1 MTRREP
7 WYFPP
12 MSYRITY
19 STASGATRIPAADP
33 TEALALARTAQAE
46 GGLDVW
52 IADDEGR
59 LYSIRE
65 LEQFLDRPN

>member
-1 MTRREP
+1 
-7 WYFPP
+7 

-19 STASGATRIPAADP
+19 ATASGATRVPAADP
-33 TEALALARTAQAE
+33 TEALALARAALAD
-46 GGLDVW
+46 GGRDVW

-65 LEQFLDRPN
+65 LEQFLNRPL

>member
-1 MTRREP
+1 MAGA
-7 WYFPP
+7 

-19 STASGATRIPAADP
+19 STASGASRVPAADP
-33 TEALALARTAQAE
+33 TEALTLARAAAAD

-65 LEQFLDRPN
+65 LEQFLNRPS